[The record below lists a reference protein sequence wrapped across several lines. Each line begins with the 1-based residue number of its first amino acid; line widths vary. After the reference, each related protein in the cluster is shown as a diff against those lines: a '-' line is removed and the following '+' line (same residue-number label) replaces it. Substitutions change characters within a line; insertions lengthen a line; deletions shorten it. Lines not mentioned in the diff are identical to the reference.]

1 MHKYRLRKKHKKLV
15 LSFAQIMTDI
25 DMIIGTGVVIERR
38 DAFTRSMRD
47 KPFAQQPSCHR
58 GKTKVLQENK
68 TFRCLGQGKE
78 ATQTLR
84 KLGYTELCVL
94 NSCQKRLTCNY
105 S

>member
-1 MHKYRLRKKHKKLV
+1 
-15 LSFAQIMTDI
+15 
-25 DMIIGTGVVIERR
+25 MIIRTGVVIERR

-47 KPFAQQPSCHR
+47 KPFTQQPSFHR

-84 KLGYTELCVL
+84 KIRIHRTLR
-94 NSCQKRLTCNY
+94 SKFMPKRLTCND

>member
-1 MHKYRLRKKHKKLV
+1 
-15 LSFAQIMTDI
+15 
-25 DMIIGTGVVIERR
+25 MIIGTGIVIEHR

-47 KPFAQQPSCHR
+47 KPFTQQPSFHR

-68 TFRCLGQGKE
+68 IFCCLGQE

-94 NSCQKRLTCNY
+94 NSCQKRLTCND

>member
-1 MHKYRLRKKHKKLV
+1 
-15 LSFAQIMTDI
+15 MTDI
-25 DMIIGTGVVIERR
+25 DMIIGTGIVIERR

-47 KPFAQQPSCHR
+47 KPFTQQPSFHR

-84 KLGYTELCVL
+84 KIRIHRTLR
-94 NSCQKRLTCNY
+94 SKFMPKRL
-105 S
+105 